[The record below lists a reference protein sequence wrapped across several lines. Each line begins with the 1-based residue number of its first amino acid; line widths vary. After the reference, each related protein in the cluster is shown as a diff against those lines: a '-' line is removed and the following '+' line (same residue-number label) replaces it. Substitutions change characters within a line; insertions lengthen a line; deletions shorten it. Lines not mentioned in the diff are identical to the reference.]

1 MTQLI
6 EQFAARF
13 AAGSPGFYVNT
24 QEEARLDGF
33 LAEIATVHG
42 LHILEWN
49 LGLGPV
55 RFDNK
60 QPLDSNTLRPELA
73 AFLEWL
79 RLDSQYEKQLIVIKN
94 ARLALDNDRHA
105 IAKLRQL
112 LNLIERHHAGKAA
125 VLLVSESLQPPQE
138 IEALLTQLKL
148 PLPNLDEILAQID
161 QFGKAAGLEIPVHLR
176 SQAAT
181 RLCGLDLKEIER
193 VIKLVSRDS
202 DVLDENSLKQMLQA
216 KEQRIAQSGL
226 LEMIQTNESLDDIG
240 GLQNLKTW
248 LARKSQILKR
258 LPEAQKARIQLPKGC
273 LIAGI
278 PGCGKSLSAKV
289 AAHEFGQPLLRLDIG
304 AMLGKYVGES
314 EHNMRRALALAEAV
328 SPCVLWVDELEKA
341 FVGVNSGASEVSA
354 RLLGN
359 FLTWMQERSSPV
371 FVIATAN
378 DVTITPP
385 ELLRKGR
392 FDEIFYVGFPS
403 LKERQDILSIHLRK
417 LGQDGTE
424 TGTGWVSGR
433 LKSNEST
440 KEFDMFGLGA
450 AVAVAVASAVSR
462 LKEPTNGFDLS
473 TLARL
478 CRDFTGADIQNALN
492 DALETAFLDGRSL
505 QQTDLEAAIKQTVPL
520 RVTLRDK
527 IGEYEELFDRL
538 KLTPASEEDEM
549 SIARMSKWV
558 SDENPIRRKAV
569 AEHADCPDDLLEKL
583 AEDAELMVRKAV
595 LDNSSCPESV
605 LAKRLAIKQQTPE
618 YDHSLFELACLH
630 QNAPL
635 DLLHHLKTQGKLDKK
650 AREIFDARAEKSN
663 FTPRSTSETSA
674 DIVIAIP
681 EKMKSGD
688 LLKIVKQIESKMTP
702 DMFRQL
708 GDFSLE
714 TPPVF
719 KDISAIWKCNDMGWH
734 NAGANALVREGKT
747 DWHLKEVI
755 FNFNEEMIDSEEYRL
770 ASLYVEKK
778 FGLIYDIARQFQ
790 LSTLNPLPEN
800 EESAADVVR
809 EFYCLFNTSDSDI
822 RRDAELQWLAYN
834 ARSLADWCTTYRGPK
849 LSRRMDTDAD
859 QKSFMKYI
867 RADIYV
873 CKDIL
878 SIIVGMILECKI
890 NVMRKNQYAYLDRG
904 RTI

>member
-6 EQFAARF
+6 EQFSARF

-24 QEEARLDGF
+24 QEEARLDVL
-33 LAEIATVHG
+33 LAEIATAHA
-42 LHILEWN
+42 LHIQEWN

-60 QPLDSNTLRPELA
+60 QPLDSATLRPELA

-79 RLDSQYEKQLIVIKN
+79 RLDSQYESQLVVIKN
-94 ARLALDNDRHA
+94 ARLALENDRHA

-125 VLLVSESLQPPQE
+125 VLLVSESWQPPQE
-138 IEALLTQLKL
+138 IEAQLTQLKL
-148 PLPNLDEILAQID
+148 PLPNLDEILVQL
-161 QFGKAAGLEIPVHLR
+161 QQLSQTLGLEIPGHLR

-193 VIKLVSRDS
+193 VIKLVGRQS
-202 DVLDENSLKQMLQA
+202 DVLDENALGQMLQA

-226 LEMIQTNESLDDIG
+226 LEMIPTSESLADIG
-240 GLQNLKTW
+240 GLQNLKSW
-248 LARKSQILKR
+248 LTRKSKILKR
-258 LPEAQKARIQLPKGC
+258 LPEAQKAKIQLPKGC

-341 FVGVNSGASEVSA
+341 FVGLNSGASEVSA

-392 FDEIFYVGFPS
+392 FDEIFYVGFPN

-417 LGQDGTE
+417 LGQDGK
-424 TGTGWVSGR
+424 V
-433 LKSNEST
+433 
-440 KEFDMFGLGA
+440 
-450 AVAVAVASAVSR
+450 
-462 LKEPTNGFDLS
+462 FDLPA
-473 TLARL
+473 LAQR

-492 DALETAFLDGRSL
+492 DALETAFIDGRSL
-505 QQTDLEAAIKQTVPL
+505 QQTDLEAAIRNTVPL

-558 SDENPIRRKAV
+558 TDENPMRRRAV

-595 LDNSSCPESV
+595 LNNLSCPESV
-605 LAKRLAIKQQTPE
+605 LAKRLAIKQQTAE

-630 QNAPL
+630 QNSPL
-635 DLLHHLKTQGKLDKK
+635 DLLHYLKGQGRMDKK
-650 AREIFDARAEKSN
+650 SREQFDERVQRENYQPIGMLDS
-663 FTPRSTSETSA
+663 SA
-674 DIVIAIP
+674 GIVITVP
-681 EKMKSGD
+681 EKIKSGD
-688 LLKIVKQIESKMTP
+688 LAKIIAEIESKMTP

-708 GDFSLE
+708 GEIADEYHSDWPLIYVAWEKDTQSYLTVRCPRKNRGEWRDDEISEFMKGGGPVDSLE
-714 TPPVF
+714 HKKRMMFLSKYP
-719 KDISAIWKCNDMGWH
+719 DIIYKVSKNIQLSSPDPSLM
-734 NAGANALVREGKT
+734 
-747 DWHLKEVI
+747 
-755 FNFNEEMIDSEEYRL
+755 SEDDVADVSQDFINLFHFEKYSCCGPE
-770 ASLYVEKK
+770 SLYWLEYASFYEWARESEGRTK
-778 FGLIYDIARQFQ
+778 IRDIMYHQ
-790 LSTLNPLPEN
+790 
-800 EESAADVVR
+800 
-809 EFYCLFNTSDSDI
+809 
-822 RRDAELQWLAYN
+822 
-834 ARSLADWCTTYRGPK
+834 RGY
-849 LSRRMDTDAD
+849 LSRYRVPSDPHVG
-859 QKSFMKYI
+859 
-867 RADIYV
+867 RL
-873 CKDIL
+873 IL
-878 SIIVGMILECKI
+878 SLIVPMTIECM
-890 NVMRKNQYAYLDRG
+890 VQSMRKNPYAYLDKGRG
-904 RTI
+904 VGG